1 MESTISDEELMQQ
14 LQSGSHEALEELYAR
29 HSKKVWT
36 YVSKRVKREHAED
49 LFQDCFIKLVEKKD
63 SWNKQPFV
71 LWLYVVLRN
80 LVIDF
85 HRAQTRG
92 TRITGSL
99 KPLVETDTMSAND
112 FNDLI
117 EGVAPETQKLLSD
130 FFKEGFSYKEL
141 AHQYETSEM
150 SLRKRVSRA
159 LAFLKKGDRNE

>member
-1 MESTISDEELMQQ
+1 MSTTLSDEELMQQ
-14 LQSGSHEALEELYAR
+14 LQGGNQHALEELYAR

-36 YVSKRVKREHAED
+36 FVSKRVSREHAED

-92 TRITGSL
+92 TRIMGL
-99 KPLVETDTMSAND
+99 IKPLVDDHSMNSSD

-141 AHQYETSEM
+141 AHEYETSEM

-159 LAFLKKGDRNE
+159 LAILKKGERNE

>member
-1 MESTISDEELMQQ
+1 MDSASFSDEELMQQ
-14 LQSGSHEALEELYAR
+14 LQDGKQEALEALYER
-29 HSKKVWT
+29 HSQKVWT
-36 YVSKRVKREHAED
+36 YVIKRLKREHAED

-85 HRAQTRG
+85 HRSQVRR
-92 TRITGSL
+92 TRIIGSL
-99 KPLVETDTMSAND
+99 TPETEADFNSSD

-117 EGVAPETQKLLSD
+117 EGVAPETQKLLKD

-159 LAFLKKGDRNE
+159 LAFLKKGENNE

>member
-1 MESTISDEELMQQ
+1 VSKTLSDEELMQQ
-14 LQSGSHEALEELYAR
+14 LQGGNQLALNELYDR

-36 YVSKRVKREHAED
+36 FISKRVSREHAED
-49 LFQDCFIKLVEKKD
+49 LFQDCFIKIVEKKD

-92 TRITGSL
+92 GRIMRL
-99 KPLVETDTMSAND
+99 MKPLADDHSMNSID
-112 FNDLI
+112 FNDLV

-141 AHQYETSEM
+141 SQEYETSEM

-159 LAFLKKGDRNE
+159 LALLKTGERNE